1 MHILNVCPPREMIE
15 IARIRPSCHYDRK
28 MHHIALLYDTD
39 ELGQRIRALRREKGL
54 RQDEL
59 ADRIG
64 VTRMTISRLE
74 RGEAVSVD
82 TALRALS
89 ECGYAIGVAPKFTRL
104 AVLDG
109 A

>member
-1 MHILNVCPPREMIE
+1 MIE
-15 IARIRPSCHYDRK
+15 IPIILAQRHYDRK
-28 MHHIALLYDTD
+28 MHHAEALMYDTA
-39 ELGQRIRALRREKGL
+39 EFGGRIRALRRAKGL
-54 RQDEL
+54 RQEEL

-89 ECGYAIGVAPKFTRL
+89 ECGYAIAVAPKFTRL
-104 AVLDG
+104 EVLD
-109 A
+109 AR

>member
-1 MHILNVCPPREMIE
+1 
-15 IARIRPSCHYDRK
+15 
-28 MHHIALLYDTD
+28 MHHVDALMYDTH
-39 ELGQRIRALRREKGL
+39 ELGDRIRALRHAQGL

-89 ECGYAIGVAPKFTRL
+89 ECGYAIAVAPKFTRL

-109 A
+109 Q

>member
-1 MHILNVCPPREMIE
+1 MIIITSILRF
-15 IARIRPSCHYDRK
+15 SCYDRK
-28 MHHIALLYDTD
+28 MYHAALLYDTA
-39 ELGQRIRALRREKGL
+39 EFGARVRALRREKGL

-74 RGEAVSVD
+74 RGESVSVD

-89 ECGYAIGVAPKFTRL
+89 ECGYAIAVAPKFTR
-104 AVLDG
+104 VTVDG
-109 A
+109 P

>member
-1 MHILNVCPPREMIE
+1 
-15 IARIRPSCHYDRK
+15 
-28 MHHIALLYDTD
+28 MHHEALLYGTS
-39 ELGQRIRALRREKGL
+39 EFGERIRALRRAKGL

-74 RGEAVSVD
+74 RGESVSVD

-89 ECGYAIGVAPKFTRL
+89 ECGYAITIAPKFTRV

-109 A
+109 Q

>member
-1 MHILNVCPPREMIE
+1 MI
-15 IARIRPSCHYDRK
+15 RCVSYDKYMDHRVPV
-28 MHHIALLYDTD
+28 AYDTV
-39 ELGQRIRALRREKGL
+39 ELGEHIRRA
-54 RQDEL
+54 RQTRGFQQGEL

-74 RGEAVSVD
+74 RGEPVSVD

-89 ECGYAIGVAPKFTRL
+89 ECGAALAVVPKFSRV
-104 AVLDG
+104 AVLGG

>member
-1 MHILNVCPPREMIE
+1 MIE
-15 IARIRPSCHYDRK
+15 IPIITTLPPYARK
-28 MHHIALLYDTD
+28 MHHTEALMYDTAD
-39 ELGQRIRALRREKGL
+39 LGERIRAVRRAKGL
-54 RQDEL
+54 RQDDL

-89 ECGYAIGVAPKFTRL
+89 ECGYAIAVAPKFTRVK
-104 AVLDG
+104 VLD
-109 A
+109 AR

>member
-1 MHILNVCPPREMIE
+1 MLKILSIR
-15 IARIRPSCHYDRK
+15 ARSRYDLN
-28 MHHIALLYDTD
+28 MHHSVPLVYDTA
-39 ELGQRIRALRREKGL
+39 ELGEHVRRARQGKGF

-59 ADRIG
+59 ANRIG

-82 TALRALS
+82 TAMSALS
-89 ECGYAIGVAPKFTRL
+89 ECGIALALVPKFSR
-104 AVLDG
+104 VRVIDG

>member
-1 MHILNVCPPREMIE
+1 
-15 IARIRPSCHYDRK
+15 
-28 MHHIALLYDTD
+28 MHHAIALLYDTT
-39 ELGQRIRALRREKGL
+39 ELGDRIRTLRRAKGF

-59 ADRIG
+59 ADRLG

-89 ECGYAIGVAPKFTRL
+89 ECGYAIAVAPKFTRL
-104 AVLDG
+104 VALD
-109 A
+109 AQ